1 MITLV
6 IHSNLKPYF
15 KDKRE
20 LSINCR
26 DYHSL
31 MSFMINSFPEFNILL
46 KKLKTNFNRD
56 FFFLDKNKKRVNLAD
71 VQANKKLEKDAVYYL
86 VPSLIGAGGGGGGF
100 MQIALGV
107 AIMAMAFYLAPVA
120 LGGAGAFSTMGATAF
135 QIGTMAVTY
144 TNIAMFGA
152 SMALQGIMS
161 IVQKPPNRAQPG
173 GTIIDDGSK
182 TENSLFTGLN
192 NTLEVGFPVG
202 MNYGATRIGGQMISG
217 YVKSLSHGK
226 NDIIKVSESF
236 A

>member
-20 LSINCR
+20 LYISCS

-31 MSFMINSFPEFNILL
+31 LSFMINSFPEFNTLL

-56 FFFLDKNKKRVNLAD
+56 FFILDKNKKRVNLAD

-86 VPSLIGAGGGGGGF
+86 VPSLIGAGGKGGF

-107 AIMAMAFYLAPVA
+107 AIMALAFYMAPAVV
-120 LGGAGAFSTMGATAF
+120 GAMGPTMGMGTTAF
-135 QIGTMAVTY
+135 TVGTMAVTY

-173 GTIIDDGSK
+173 GSTFNDDGSK
-182 TENSLFTGLN
+182 TQNSLFTGLN
-192 NTLEVGFPVG
+192 NTIEVGFPVG

-217 YVKSLSHGK
+217 FVKSLNHGK